1 MTALQRV
8 ERAAS
13 ALKVF
18 PLPSAVLFPHT
29 VLPLHIFEPR
39 YRELVK
45 AALAGDRVMA
55 MAQLEPGYEGSYA
68 GRPRMRPMICAG
80 VIAWHEELDG
90 GRYNIIV
97 QGTVRARI
105 LEELP
110 PEQPYR
116 EVRAAILPD
125 SRVPRR
131 RRRSSS
137 ARRCSSSRPGCPRR
151 WRRVCCRPRPERPG
165 GALADVVASSVVAD
179 VERRQD
185 LLCEL
190 DVQTRLRS
198 VLAEVSEVLAR
209 LAPARPDG
217 PVN

>member
-1 MTALQRV
+1 VAAARRGVRLVDTMTALQRV
-8 ERAAS
+8 EGAAA

-45 AALAGDRVMA
+45 AALVGDRVMA

-80 VIAWHEELDG
+80 VIAWYEELEG

-105 LEELP
+105 VEELP
-110 PEQPYR
+110 PDHPYR
-116 EVRAAILPD
+116 EVRASILPD
-125 SRVPRR
+125 SDYHGAEEEQLRQAMLELAARLPPPVAQGLLQA
-131 RRRSSS
+131 S
-137 ARRCSSSRPGCPRR
+137 ARAS
-151 WRRVCCRPRPERPG
+151 G
-165 GALADVVASSVVAD
+165 GALADVVA
-179 VERRQD
+179 
-185 LLCEL
+185 
-190 DVQTRLRS
+190 
-198 VLAEVSEVLAR
+198 
-209 LAPARPDG
+209 
-217 PVN
+217 

>member
-1 MTALQRV
+1 MTALERV

-13 ALKVF
+13 ALKIF

-39 YRELVK
+39 YRSLVK
-45 AALAGDRVMA
+45 A
-55 MAQLEPGYEGSYA
+55 AQLEPGYEGTYA
-68 GRPRMRPMICAG
+68 GRPRMRPMVCAG
-80 VIAWHEELDG
+80 IIAWHEELDG

-97 QGTVRARI
+97 QGAVRARI

-110 PEQPYR
+110 PDQLYR

-125 SRVPRR
+125 TDYHGVEEEQLRQAMLELAARLPPPVAQGLLQA
-131 RRRSSS
+131 S
-137 ARRCSSSRPGCPRR
+137 ARAS
-151 WRRVCCRPRPERPG
+151 G

-190 DVQTRLRS
+190 DVRARLRT

-209 LAPARPDG
+209 LAPAKPEG

>member
-1 MTALQRV
+1 MTALERV

-18 PLPSAVLFPHT
+18 PLPSAVLFPNT

-39 YRELVK
+39 YRNLV
-45 AALAGDRVMA
+45 ADALTTDKVMA
-55 MAQLEPGYEGSYA
+55 LAQLEPGYEGSYA
-68 GRPRMRPMICAG
+68 GRPRMRPMVCAG
-80 VIAWHEELDG
+80 LIAWHEELEG

-97 QGTVRARI
+97 QGAVRARI

-110 PEQPYR
+110 SERLYR
-116 EVRAAILPD
+116 QVRAAILPD
-125 SRVPRR
+125 AEYHGEEEERLRQAMLELAARLPPPVAQGLLQA
-131 RRRSSS
+131 S
-137 ARRCSSSRPGCPRR
+137 ARAG
-151 WRRVCCRPRPERPG
+151 G

-190 DVQTRLRS
+190 DVETRLRS

-209 LAPARPDG
+209 LAPAKPEG
-217 PVN
+217 LIN

>member
-1 MTALQRV
+1 
-8 ERAAS
+8 
-13 ALKVF
+13 
-18 PLPSAVLFPHT
+18 
-29 VLPLHIFEPR
+29 
-39 YRELVK
+39 
-45 AALAGDRVMA
+45 MA
-55 MAQLEPGYEGSYA
+55 MAQLEPGYEGSLA
-68 GRPRMRPMICAG
+68 GRPRMRPMVCAG
-80 VIAWHEELDG
+80 IIAWHEELDQ
-90 GRYNIIV
+90 GRYNIII

-110 PEQPYR
+110 PDQLYR

-125 SRVPRR
+125 TEYRGAEEEQLRQAMLELAARLPPPVAQGLLQA
-131 RRRSSS
+131 S
-137 ARRCSSSRPGCPRR
+137 ARAS
-151 WRRVCCRPRPERPG
+151 G

-190 DVQTRLRS
+190 DVGARLRS

-209 LAPARPDG
+209 LAPAKPDG

>member
-1 MTALQRV
+1 MTALERV
-8 ERAAS
+8 ERAAGS
-13 ALKVF
+13 LKVF

-29 VLPLHIFEPR
+29 VLPLHIFELR
-39 YRELVK
+39 YRSLVK
-45 AALAGDRVMA
+45 AALEGDKVMA
-55 MAQLEPGYEGSYA
+55 MAQLEAGYEGSLA
-68 GRPRMRPMICAG
+68 GRPRMRPMVCAG
-80 VIAWHEELDG
+80 IIAWHEELEG

-110 PEQPYR
+110 PDQLYR

-125 SRVPRR
+125 TDYHGVEEEQLRQAMLELAARLPPPVAQGLLQA
-131 RRRSSS
+131 S
-137 ARRCSSSRPGCPRR
+137 ARAA
-151 WRRVCCRPRPERPG
+151 G

-190 DVQTRLRS
+190 DVRERLRS

-209 LAPARPDG
+209 LAPAKPEG

>member
-8 ERAAS
+8 EGAS
-13 ALKVF
+13 TALKVF

-29 VLPLHIFEPR
+29 PLPLHIFEPR
-39 YRELVK
+39 YRDLVK
-45 AALAGDRVMA
+45 AALVGDRVMA
-55 MAQLEPGYEGSYA
+55 MAQLEPGFESSYA

-80 VIAWHEELDG
+80 VIAWHEELEG

-110 PEQPYR
+110 PDHPYR

-125 SRVPRR
+125 REYHGPEEEQLRQAMLELAARLPPSIAQGLLQTSA
-131 RRRSSS
+131 RSS
-137 ARRCSSSRPGCPRR
+137 
-151 WRRVCCRPRPERPG
+151 G

-190 DVQTRLRS
+190 DVQARLRA

-209 LAPARPDG
+209 LAPAKPEG

>member
-1 MTALQRV
+1 MTALERV

-18 PLPSAVLFPHT
+18 PLPSAVLFPQT
-29 VLPLHIFEPR
+29 VLPLHIFEER
-39 YRELVK
+39 YRSLVR
-45 AALAGDRVMA
+45 AALSSDRVMA
-55 MAQLEPGYEGSYA
+55 MAQLEPGYEGSYS
-68 GRPRMRPMICAG
+68 GRPRMRPMVCAG
-80 VIAWHEELDG
+80 IIAWNEELEG

-110 PEQPYR
+110 AEQLYR
-116 EVRAAILPD
+116 VVRAAILPD
-125 SRVPRR
+125 SEYHGAEEEQLRQAMLELAARLPPPVAQGLLQA
-131 RRRSSS
+131 S
-137 ARRCSSSRPGCPRR
+137 ARVS
-151 WRRVCCRPRPERPG
+151 G

-190 DVQTRLRS
+190 DVGARLRA
-198 VLAEVSEVLAR
+198 VLGEVSDVLAR
-209 LAPARPDG
+209 LAPVKPDG

>member
-1 MTALQRV
+1 MTALERV
-8 ERAAS
+8 ERSAA

-18 PLPSAVLFPHT
+18 PLPSAVLFPNT

-39 YRELVK
+39 YRNLV
-45 AALAGDRVMA
+45 ADALASDKVMA

-68 GRPRMRPMICAG
+68 GRPRMRPMVCAG
-80 VIAWHEELDG
+80 LIAWHEELEG

-97 QGTVRARI
+97 QGAVRARI

-110 PEQPYR
+110 SERLYR
-116 EVRAAILPD
+116 QVRAAILPD
-125 SRVPRR
+125 AEYHGEEEERLRQAMLELAARLPPPVAQGLLQA
-131 RRRSSS
+131 S
-137 ARRCSSSRPGCPRR
+137 ARAG
-151 WRRVCCRPRPERPG
+151 G

-190 DVQTRLRS
+190 DVETRLRA

-209 LAPARPDG
+209 LAPAKPEG
-217 PVN
+217 LIN